1 MCTNALALLLLGG
14 GRAAVSV
21 SGGGAGKGRKGAGAG
36 MVGMS
41 EGRDNDI
48 SVKQA
53 RRCRA
58 AAEVWPSDQATAVKS
73 KFPGW
78 ARCEMRDA
86 GPAGYA
92 F

>member
-1 MCTNALALLLLGG
+1 
-14 GRAAVSV
+14 
-21 SGGGAGKGRKGAGAG
+21 

-58 AAEVWPSDQATAVKS
+58 AAEVWPRDQATAVKS
-73 KFPGW
+73 KFPGE
-78 ARCEMRDA
+78 ATLDQLAALSSNVSRLIRMINDA
-86 GPAGYA
+86 
-92 F
+92 